1 MVLIT
6 VNAFLLVDIDP
17 KSGSWA
23 GILLAASV
31 GSEAL
36 VESTAADLGLGD
48 WQLLQ
53 AEIGRLSILQPSVD
67 GWSCM
72 QPVSGSLSLFT
83 CFPHLW
89 TMGYASCSVFFNT
102 SWASESW
109 KE

>member
-6 VNAFLLVDIDP
+6 VNAFLLVDVDP

-31 GSEAL
+31 GREAL
-36 VESTAADLGLGD
+36 VESIVADLGLGD
-48 WQLLQ
+48 WQLWQ
-53 AEIGRLSILQPSVD
+53 EEIGNCLSYSHLWMD
-67 GWSCM
+67 GLAC
-72 QPVSGSLSLFT
+72 SLSLGLSP

-102 SWASESW
+102 SRASESW